1 MTDQHTHE
9 ACRHGG
15 PKFVPAIRCGRP
27 RAGISGLV
35 AGLIVGPLVLG
46 FASVGI
52 IIVVMLFGL
61 EASGQTELTLPSRFR
76 TVLTVVVLG
85 TAATCAT
92 VIALLN
98 KRGEA

>member
-1 MTDQHTHE
+1 MSDQDTHE

-35 AGLIVGPLVLG
+35 AGLIVGPLVVVLVS
-46 FASVGI
+46 AGI
-52 IIVVMLFGL
+52 IAVVMLFGL
-61 EASGQTELTLPSRFR
+61 GTAGPAELTLPSNLR
-76 TVLTVVVLG
+76 TVLTVVLLG

-92 VIALLN
+92 VAALLN

>member
-35 AGLIVGPLVLG
+35 AGLIVGPLAVV
-46 FASVGI
+46 FATAGI
-52 IIVVMLFGL
+52 IAVVMFFGL
-61 EASGQTELTLPSRFR
+61 DATGPAELALPSNLR
-76 TVLTVVVLG
+76 TVLAVVLLG

-92 VIALLN
+92 VAALLN